1 MWWWILT
8 VLFFLISVGV
18 STLVYFSLRRINQYE
33 GLIIEFQNIIEFAT
47 TKMKQVDANGHYES
61 DDETGFFFQQLKEL
75 QELLNG
81 IFENEETEENSDAQK
96 EKDKVDNLK
105 QKFEELFA

>member
-8 VLFFLISVGV
+8 ILFFLISVG
-18 STLVYFSLRRINQYE
+18 STTLVYFSLRRINQYE
-33 GLIIEFQNIIEFAT
+33 GFIIELQNIIEFAT
-47 TKMKQVDANGHYES
+47 AKMKQVDAKGHYES

-81 IFENEETEENSDAQK
+81 IFENEEEENSGAKK
-96 EKDKVDNLK
+96 EKS
-105 QKFEELFA
+105 

>member
-1 MWWWILT
+1 MWWWLFFS
-8 VLFFLISVGV
+8 LFFLVSVV
-18 STLVYFSLRRINQYE
+18 SSTLLYFALKRINQYE
-33 GLIIEFQNIIEFAT
+33 GLIMEFQNIIEFAT

-81 IFENEETEENSDAQK
+81 IFENEETEENSSA
-96 EKDKVDNLK
+96 EKTEKN
-105 QKFEELFA
+105 

>member
-1 MWWWILT
+1 MWWWVLT
-8 VLFFLISVGV
+8 ILFFLISVV
-18 STLVYFSLRRINQYE
+18 SSTILFFALRRINQYE

-47 TKMKQVDANGHYES
+47 QKMKQVDAVGHYES

-81 IFENEETEENSDAQK
+81 IFENETEENSSGTE
-96 EKDKVDNLK
+96 EKTG
-105 QKFEELFA
+105 

>member
-8 VLFFLISVGV
+8 ILFFLFSVGA

-33 GLIIEFQNIIEFAT
+33 GLLVEIQNIIEYAT
-47 TKMKQVDANGHYES
+47 TKMKQVDSKGHYES
-61 DDETGFFFQQLKEL
+61 DDETGFFFQQLKDI

-81 IFENEETEENSDAQK
+81 IFENEETEENSGA
-96 EKDKVDNLK
+96 EKKSK
-105 QKFEELFA
+105 I

>member
-1 MWWWILT
+1 MWWILT
-8 VLFFLISVGV
+8 ILFFLISVG
-18 STLVYFSLRRINQYE
+18 STTLVYFSLKRINQYE
-33 GLIIEFQNIIEFAT
+33 GLIMEFQNIIEFAT

-81 IFENEETEENSDAQK
+81 IFENEETGENSSVEETKSEK
-96 EKDKVDNLK
+96 E
-105 QKFEELFA
+105 

>member
-8 VLFFLISVGV
+8 ILFFLIGVG
-18 STLVYFSLRRINQYE
+18 SSALVYFSLRRINQYE
-33 GLIIEFQNIIEFAT
+33 GLIIEIQKIIEFAT
-47 TKMKQVDANGHYES
+47 TKMKQVDAKGHYES

-81 IFENEETEENSDAQK
+81 IFENEETGENSGAK
-96 EKDKVDNLK
+96 EKEKR
-105 QKFEELFA
+105 

>member
-8 VLFFLISVGV
+8 ILFFLISVGS

-33 GLIIEFQNIIEFAT
+33 SLIIEIQNILEYAT
-47 TKMKQVDANGHYES
+47 VKMKQVDAKGHYEA

-81 IFENEETEENSDAQK
+81 IFENEATEENSGAEK
-96 EKDKVDNLK
+96 EK
-105 QKFEELFA
+105 EL

>member
-8 VLFFLISVGV
+8 ILFFLISVG
-18 STLVYFSLRRINQYE
+18 STALVYFSLRRINQYE
-33 GLIIEFQNIIEFAT
+33 GLIIEIQNIIEFAT
-47 TKMKQVDANGHYES
+47 TKMKQVDAKGHYES

-81 IFENEETEENSDAQK
+81 IFENEEAEEDSSSAEKTEKN
-96 EKDKVDNLK
+96 
-105 QKFEELFA
+105 